1 MPGRL
6 EAWFLAL
13 ARVCV
18 QPVFVEGGAVIDRE
32 HRVNEQIR
40 ISPLRVIDQNGK
52 QLGVLPRDEAL
63 ALARRAGLDLVEV
76 NPNSRPPVCRL
87 MDYGKFKYQQ
97 KKKHKREHQVQLK
110 EIRMRSNISDH
121 DLDTKLRH
129 ARELLEDRDK
139 VQFTMILMSRG
150 RQLLNV
156 DDARAKMQSIIERL
170 ADVGRVERPLRLE
183 GNRLTVMLGPIG
195 EAKRSSAAK

>member
-1 MPGRL
+1 MGIL
-6 EAWFLAL
+6 S
-13 ARVCV
+13 
-18 QPVFVEGGAVIDRE
+18 RE
-32 HRVNEQIR
+32 
-40 ISPLRVIDQNGK
+40 
-52 QLGVLPRDEAL
+52 EAL

-110 EIRMRSNISDH
+110 EIRMRASISDH
-121 DLDTKLRH
+121 DLETKLRH
-129 ARELLEDRDK
+129 ARELLEGRDK
-139 VQFTMILMSRG
+139 VQFTMMLMSRG

-156 DDARAKMQSIIERL
+156 DEARQRMEWIVEQL
-170 ADVGRVERPLRLE
+170 ADLARVERPLRLE

-195 EAKRSSAAK
+195 EAKKGAKGGNTR